1 MPQYRVSTNPKFF
14 ELRIIHQFISKSYWA
29 KNIPIELM
37 QKAIE
42 NSLCFAV
49 LHHTESKDILVGF
62 ARMITDKATFAY
74 LADVFILEEHRG
86 TGLSKQLMKAI
97 LSHQDLQGLRRMVL
111 ATRDAH
117 GLYEQFGFKKLSD
130 PQIFMELWE
139 PDVYQN

>member
-1 MPQYRVSTNPKFF
+1 MPQYRVSTNPKYF
-14 ELRIIHQFISKSYWA
+14 ELKIIHQFISNSYWA

-139 PDVYQN
+139 PDVYQD